1 MEGNPC
7 HDRQPNERLARDTGR
22 SYFFGDPSAKTENFN
37 DQSVLA
43 ADRYQIDRTRG
54 GGSLLRGN
62 MIVLDDPDTL
72 NLEAT
77 FLIHQGANHLQRR
90 AAEERRN
97 RDRQAVRWGDG
108 VPQSTLVY
116 RTSTFDCEDSFYAR
130 TIPPISTV
138 TPIWCPTKTR
148 VVIKSEDVSAT
159 ACPLPDDTS
168 HRHVMEVF
176 SASWTHKHPHIGIE
190 PSNVIFDD
198 FLTQV
203 NGAYS

>member
-1 MEGNPC
+1 M
-7 HDRQPNERLARDTGR
+7 T
-22 SYFFGDPSAKTENFN
+22 
-37 DQSVLA
+37 
-43 ADRYQIDRTRG
+43 
-54 GGSLLRGN
+54 
-62 MIVLDDPDTL
+62 VLDEPDTL

-77 FLIHQGANHLQRR
+77 FLIHQGASHLQGR

-108 VPQSTLVY
+108 VPQSTLVKSNP
-116 RTSTFDCEDSFYAR
+116 RTRSTSTFDCEVSFYAR

-148 VVIKSEDVSAT
+148 VVIKREGVSAK

-176 SASWTHKHPHIGIE
+176 NASWTHKHPHLGVE
-190 PSNVIFDD
+190 PRM
-198 FLTQV
+198 
-203 NGAYS
+203 